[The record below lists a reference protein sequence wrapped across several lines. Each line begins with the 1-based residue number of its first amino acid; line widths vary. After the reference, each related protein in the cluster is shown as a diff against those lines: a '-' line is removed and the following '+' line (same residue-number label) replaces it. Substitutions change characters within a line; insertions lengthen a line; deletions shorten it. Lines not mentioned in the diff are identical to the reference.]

1 MNQLKL
7 LTHEH
12 YEELIQKVHLI
23 TGKLVTEIKG
33 SYLGEIIHDL
43 VTIIENKDA
52 TQEIKKDVTEL
63 KEDVKDGDV
72 TGAIN
77 DATAAVTT
85 AATAIT
91 TADTGTVNA
100 NATTATTEPT
110 PK

>member
-43 VTIIENKDA
+43 VTIIENKEA
-52 TQEIKKDVTEL
+52 TQEIERDVTEL

-85 AATAIT
+85 AESAIT